1 MGRSAFPPLPLFSPV
16 SRFLSPPRHIWS
28 TAWCVFFFSLA
39 LHYSAWEM
47 FEISECIMGR
57 CAGSPSCGVEAA
69 APPQAALLQP
79 SKGAAFSNTAS
90 FFYE

>member
-16 SRFLSPPRHIWS
+16 SLFLSPLAISGALHG
-28 TAWCVFFFSLA
+28 VFFFSSLA

-57 CAGSPSCGVEAA
+57 CAGPPSCGVEAA

-90 FFYE
+90 FFL